1 MRNLLHKYQELIRF
15 MLVGIMNTLFGASLM
30 FILYNLFDVSYWWA
44 SAANYFFGSILS
56 FCLNKQ
62 FTFQVDYQRRQ
73 IMRFTMNIAL
83 CYLVSYGISKPL
95 IEALLSQLSANL
107 QDNISM
113 LLGMVLFTIFNYFGQ
128 RYFVFKRVN
137 IRQNT

>member
-1 MRNLLHKYQELIRF
+1 MKKIFRKHQEFIRF

-30 FILYNLFDVSYWWA
+30 FILYNLFHVSYWWS

-62 FTFQVDYQRRQ
+62 FTFQVDYQHRQ
-73 IMRFTMNIAL
+73 IMRFTLNIAL

-95 IEALLSQLSANL
+95 VEALLRQLSANL

-113 LLGMVLFTIFNYFGQ
+113 LVGMVGFTILNYFGQ
-128 RYFVFKRVN
+128 RYFVFQKGEN
-137 IRQNT
+137 

>member
-1 MRNLLHKYQELIRF
+1 MQKLLKRHQELIRF
-15 MLVGIMNTLFGASLM
+15 MLVGVVNTVFGASLM

-62 FTFQVDYQRRQ
+62 FTFKADYQHRQ
-73 IMRFTMNIAL
+73 IMRFTVNIAL

-95 IEALLSQLSANL
+95 IEALLSQLSANS

-128 RYFVFKRVN
+128 RYFVFKKSKH
-137 IRQNT
+137 